1 MDRVGTKKMIN
12 MDFHEILPLYQVKS
26 ESKEYLGYFD
36 VEFFVFTRQLILIF
50 HIFIHT
56 FRLILKD

>member
-1 MDRVGTKKMIN
+1 MIN